1 MKTDLYQSCGHCRVF
16 QICWHIECSTFTAS
30 SFRIWNSSTGIPSHP
45 LDLFVRMLPKSSYGP
60 SIPLLSIPKRI
71 EGRFLK
77 RYLYTLVHSGSIH
90 KSQKVEST
98 KYPLINKCTKCTIY
112 MQWNSSQKGMKSDA
126 CYNMTEPEDFMVSE
140 LNHLSKGIHYMIPLA
155 WSI

>member
-1 MKTDLYQSCGHCRVF
+1 MAHQFHFWVY
-16 QICWHIECSTFTAS
+16 
-30 SFRIWNSSTGIPSHP
+30 
-45 LDLFVRMLPKSSYGP
+45 PK
-60 SIPLLSIPKRI
+60 
-71 EGRFLK
+71 ELK
-77 RYLYTLVHSGSIH
+77 AGSWKDIYLYTLVHSGSIH

-126 CYNMTEPEDFMVSE
+126 CYNMTEPEDIMVSE
-140 LNHLSKGIHYMIPLA
+140 LNHLSKGIHCMIALA